1 LWPFSWSR
9 PADLKIMSRLRARSE
24 RSHSPP
30 PDAPADQSV
39 NVWGVES
46 DAAASD
52 TANAA
57 PVHKGVRIGELL
69 EQRGLVTSE
78 QIEEA
83 VAEQRGSGKRLGV
96 MLVELGFVHERDLA
110 EALAEQVGL
119 EVVDLRHTELD
130 GELAKL
136 LPESLARELH
146 AVPVRKVGPRI
157 EIAVGDPLAPDIT
170 NRLIQAT
177 ESPVRLSV
185 AGVTDID
192 LAINRV
198 YTSTARVGDAIRIFE
213 ARSEARRATVEQA
226 APVATS
232 NTVDENAPIVQV
244 VNLIIEQAVR
254 DRASDVHIEPQEH
267 QVRIRVRT
275 DGALHEVLTLPVDM
289 AQSLLSRIKV
299 MADMNIVERRRPQDG
314 QFHITTSGHELDV
327 RVSTTST
334 VFGEKAVLRLLEK
347 SRALYTVDQLGMP
360 EDTAALYRDLVRAPY
375 GMVICA
381 GPTGS
386 GKTTTLYATL
396 AEIASDEIN
405 VTTIEDPVEYVF
417 PTITQIQINEPAG
430 VNFASGLRS
439 ILRQDPDAILVG
451 EIRDVET
458 ARIATQA
465 ALTGHFVLSSLHA
478 TDSVSALHRFIDMGI
493 EPFLVASALL
503 GVVGQRLIRKIC
515 PHCLTLYTP
524 TAEERAYYEAAMPA
538 GDKTEWFHGTGCN
551 FCGDTGYLGRVGV
564 YEVLRLTDELRELVV
579 RGAALQDIRSVALL
593 QGLETLQGQ
602 ALHLVEDDVTTISE
616 VLRTNYVI

>member
-1 LWPFSWSR
+1 
-9 PADLKIMSRLRARSE
+9 MSRLRARSDKGNL
-24 RSHSPP
+24 P
-30 PDAPADQSV
+30 PDAPAEGSV
-39 NVWGVES
+39 NVWGVETG
-46 DAAASD
+46 AASD
-52 TANAA
+52 AGNDA
-57 PVHKGVRIGELL
+57 PKHKGVRIGELL
-69 EQRGLVTSE
+69 EQRGLVTHE
-78 QIEEA
+78 QIEQAVEA
-83 VAEQRGSGKRLGV
+83 QRGTGKRLGV
-96 MLVELGFVHERDLA
+96 MLVELGLVHERDLA
-110 EALAEQVGL
+110 VALAEQVGL

-136 LPESLARELH
+136 LPESLARDLH
-146 AVPVRKVGPRI
+146 AVPVRKIGPRI
-157 EIAVGDPLAPDIT
+157 EVAVGDPLAPDIT

-177 ESPVRLSV
+177 ESPVRLCV

-198 YTSTARVGDAIRIFE
+198 YRSTAKVGDAIRVFE
-213 ARSEARRATVEQA
+213 ARSEARRASVAESASGNNVA
-226 APVATS
+226 A
-232 NTVDENAPIVQV
+232 VDENAPIVQV

-267 QVRIRVRT
+267 QVRVRVRT
-275 DGALHEVLTLPVDM
+275 DGALHEALTLPSDM

-314 QFHITTSGHELDV
+314 QFHIETGGHDLDV

-347 SRALYTVDQLGMP
+347 SRALYTLDELGMP
-360 EDTAALYRDLVRAPY
+360 EETAELYRELVRAPY

-417 PTITQIQINEPAG
+417 PSITQIQINEPAG
-430 VNFASGLRS
+430 VTFASGLRS

-451 EIRDVET
+451 EIRDVDT

-465 ALTGHFVLSSLHA
+465 ALT
-478 TDSVSALHRFIDMGI
+478 
-493 EPFLVASALL
+493 
-503 GVVGQRLIRKIC
+503 
-515 PHCLTLYTP
+515 
-524 TAEERAYYEAAMPA
+524 
-538 GDKTEWFHGTGCN
+538 
-551 FCGDTGYLGRVGV
+551 
-564 YEVLRLTDELRELVV
+564 
-579 RGAALQDIRSVALL
+579 
-593 QGLETLQGQ
+593 
-602 ALHLVEDDVTTISE
+602 
-616 VLRTNYVI
+616 

>member
-1 LWPFSWSR
+1 
-9 PADLKIMSRLRARSE
+9 MSRLRARADKD
-24 RSHSPP
+24 RSPSA
-30 PDAPADQSV
+30 DAPVDVADAL
-39 NVWGVES
+39 
-46 DAAASD
+46 DAYE
-52 TANAA
+52 NAA
-57 PVHKGVRIGELL
+57 DDAPRHRGVRIGELL
-69 EQRGLVTSE
+69 EQRGLVTAE
-78 QIEEA
+78 QIEQA
-83 VAEQRGSGKRLGV
+83 VAAQSGTGKRLGRT
-96 MLVELGFVHERDLA
+96 LVELGFVHERDLA
-110 EALAEQVGL
+110 TALAEQVGL
-119 EVVDLRHTELD
+119 EVVDLRHSDLD
-130 GELAKL
+130 VELAKL
-136 LPESLARELH
+136 LPEPLARELH
-146 AVPVRKVGPRI
+146 AVPVKRVGPRI
-157 EIAVGDPLAPDIT
+157 EVAVGDPLAPDIT

-177 ESPVRLSV
+177 ESPIRLCV

-198 YTSTARVGDAIRIFE
+198 YRSTAKVGDAIKIFE
-213 ARSEARRATVEQA
+213 ARTEARRASVEHTTSGATVA
-226 APVATS
+226 
-232 NTVDENAPIVQV
+232 TVDENAPIVQV

-267 QVRIRVRT
+267 QLRVRVRT
-275 DGALHEVLTLPVDM
+275 DGALHEVLTLPTDM

-314 QFHITTSGHELDV
+314 QFHIAVAGHDLDV

-347 SRALYTVDQLGMP
+347 SRALFTLDELGMP
-360 EDTAALYRDLVRAPY
+360 EETAALYRDLVRAPY
-375 GMVICA
+375 GMVICC

-396 AEIASDEIN
+396 AEIASDDIN

-417 PTITQIQINEPAG
+417 PSITQIQINEPAG
-430 VNFASGLRS
+430 VTFAAGLRS

-515 PHCLTLYTP
+515 PHCLAPYTP
-524 TAEERAYYEAAMPA
+524 SVEERAFYEAAVPD
-538 GDKTEWFHGTGCN
+538 GEKTEWFRGEGCN
-551 FCGDTGYLGRVGV
+551 FCGNTGYLGRVGI
-564 YEVLRLTDELRELVV
+564 YEVLKLTEELRELVV
-579 RGAALQDIRSVALL
+579 HGAPLQDIRSVALI

-602 ALHLVEDDVTTISE
+602 ALHLVEDGVTTISE
-616 VLRTNYVI
+616 VLRTSYVM

>member
-1 LWPFSWSR
+1 
-9 PADLKIMSRLRARSE
+9 MSRSRS
-24 RSHSPP
+24 RTDKSPP
-30 PDAPADQSV
+30 STDVAGTGAPATPAH
-39 NVWGVES
+39 E
-46 DAAASD
+46 AASD
-52 TANAA
+52 A
-57 PVHKGVRIGELL
+57 PRHRGVRIGELL
-69 EQRGLVTSE
+69 EQRGLVTAE
-78 QIEEA
+78 QIDQAVEA
-83 VAEQRGSGKRLGV
+83 QRGTGKRLGR

-110 EALAEQVGL
+110 TALAEQVGL
-119 EVVDLRHTELD
+119 EVVDLRHTDLD
-130 GELAKL
+130 VDLASL
-136 LPESLARELH
+136 LPENLARELH
-146 AVPVRKVGPRI
+146 AVPVRRVGPRI
-157 EIAVGDPLAPDIT
+157 EVAVGDPLAPDIT

-177 ESPVRLSV
+177 ETPVRLCV

-198 YTSTARVGDAIRIFE
+198 YRSTARVGDAIRIFE
-213 ARSEARRATVEQA
+213 ARSEARRATTDQSSTGTAV
-226 APVATS
+226 T
-232 NTVDENAPIVQV
+232 TVDENAPIVQV

-267 QVRIRVRT
+267 QVRVRVRT
-275 DGALHEVLTLPVDM
+275 DGALHEVLTLPSDM

-314 QFHITTSGHELDV
+314 QFHVSLRDHDLDV
-327 RVSTTST
+327 RVSTTAT

-347 SRALYTVDQLGMP
+347 SRALYTLDELGMP
-360 EDTAALYRDLVRAPY
+360 DDTAELYRELVRAPY

-417 PTITQIQINEPAG
+417 PSITQIQINEAAG
-430 VNFASGLRS
+430 VTFASGLRS
-439 ILRQDPDAILVG
+439 ILRQDPDVILVG

-515 PHCLTLYTP
+515 PHCLAPYQP
-524 TAEERAYYEAAMPA
+524 SIEERAYYDATMP
-538 GDKTEWFHGTGCN
+538 DSEKTQWFHGEGCN
-551 FCGDTGYLGRVGV
+551 FCGNTGYLGRVGI
-564 YEVLRLTDELRELVV
+564 YEVLRLTEELRDLVV
-579 RGAALQDIRSVALL
+579 HGAPLQDIRSVALI
-593 QGLETLQGQ
+593 QGLQTLQGQ
-602 ALHLVEDDVTTISE
+602 ALHLVEDDVTTVSE
-616 VLRTNYVI
+616 VLRTSYVM

>member
-1 LWPFSWSR
+1 
-9 PADLKIMSRLRARSE
+9 MSLLRARGDAKSD
-24 RSHSPP
+24 PP
-30 PDAPADQSV
+30 VPRA
-39 NVWGVES
+39 
-46 DAAASD
+46 DAAAGGTTSAHDGAMSD
-52 TANAA
+52 SALDA
-57 PVHKGVRIGELL
+57 PRHRGVRIGDLL
-69 EQRGLVTSE
+69 QQRGLATQD
-78 QIEEA
+78 QIEQA
-83 VAEQRGSGKRLGV
+83 VAQQRGTGKRLGV

-110 EALAEQVGL
+110 TALAEQAGL

-130 GELAKL
+130 AELAKL
-136 LPESLARELH
+136 FPESLAHELH
-146 AVPVRKVGPRI
+146 AVPVRRVGPRI

-170 NRLIQAT
+170 NRLIQAM
-177 ESPVRLSV
+177 ECPVRLVV

-192 LAINRV
+192 LAISRV
-198 YTSTARVGDAIRIFE
+198 YTSTARVSDAIRIFE
-213 ARSEARRATVEQA
+213 ARVEARKATVEQ
-226 APVATS
+226 PTTS
-232 NTVDENAPIVQV
+232 AGTVDEHAPIVQV
-244 VNLIIEQAVR
+244 VNLIMEQAMR

-289 AQSLLSRIKV
+289 AQSLISRIKV
-299 MADMNIVERRRPQDG
+299 MSDMNIVERRRPQDG
-314 QFHITTSGHELDV
+314 QFAIRVAGHDLDV

-347 SRALYTVDQLGMP
+347 SRALYRLDELGMP
-360 EDTAALYRDLVRAPY
+360 PDTAARYRDLVRAPY

-396 AEIASDEIN
+396 TEIASDEIN

-417 PTITQIQINEPAG
+417 PSITQIQINEPAG
-430 VNFASGLRS
+430 VTFASGLRS

-503 GVVGQRLIRKIC
+503 GIVGQRLIRKIC
-515 PHCLTLYTP
+515 PHCFEPYTL
-524 TAEERAYYEAAMPA
+524 TAEERAFYELLVPD
-538 GDKTEWFHGTGCN
+538 GDKQDWFKGSGCN
-551 FCGDTGYLGRVGV
+551 FCGNTGYLGRVGI
-564 YEVLRLTDELRELVV
+564 YEVLHLSDELRELVV
-579 RGAALQDIRSVALL
+579 QSAPHQEIRAVALH
-593 QGLETLQGQ
+593 QGLQTLQSQ
-602 ALHLVEDDVTTISE
+602 AIRLVADDVTTVSE
-616 VLRTNYVI
+616 VLRTSYVL

>member
-1 LWPFSWSR
+1 
-9 PADLKIMSRLRARSE
+9 MSRLRARSDK
-24 RSHSPP
+24 SGS
-30 PDAPADQSV
+30 PDADALADSVIADAVAPYSPAAGD
-39 NVWGVES
+39 
-46 DAAASD
+46 DA
-52 TANAA
+52 
-57 PVHKGVRIGELL
+57 PRHRGVRIGELL
-69 EQRGLVTSE
+69 EQRGLVTAE
-78 QIEEA
+78 QIDQAVEA
-83 VAEQRGSGKRLGV
+83 QRGTGKRLGRT
-96 MLVELGFVHERDLA
+96 LVELGLVHERDLA
-110 EALAEQVGL
+110 TALAEQVGL
-119 EVVDLRHTELD
+119 EVVDLRHSDLD
-130 GELAKL
+130 VELAKL

-157 EIAVGDPLAPDIT
+157 EVAVGDPLAPDIT

-177 ESPVRLSV
+177 ETPVRLCV

-198 YTSTARVGDAIRIFE
+198 YRSTARVTDAIRVFE
-213 ARSEARRATVEQA
+213 ARSEARRASVEHTA
-226 APVATS
+226 APTVGT
-232 NTVDENAPIVQV
+232 TVDENAPVVQV
-244 VNLIIEQAVR
+244 VNLIVEQAVR

-267 QVRIRVRT
+267 QVRVRVRT
-275 DGALHEVLTLPVDM
+275 DGALHEVLTLPADM

-314 QFHITTSGHELDV
+314 QFHIEIAGHDLDV

-347 SRALYTVDQLGMP
+347 SRALYTVDELGMP
-360 EDTAALYRDLVRAPY
+360 EETAELYRELVRAPY

-417 PTITQIQINEPAG
+417 PSITQIQINDAAG
-430 VNFASGLRS
+430 VTFASGLRS

-515 PHCLTLYTP
+515 PHCLSPYTP
-524 TAEERAYYEAAMPA
+524 TVEERAFYESAVPG
-538 GDKTEWFHGTGCN
+538 GDKTEWFHGEGCN
-551 FCGDTGYLGRVGV
+551 FCGNTGYLGRVGI
-564 YEVLRLTDELRELVV
+564 YEVLRLTEELRELVV
-579 RGAALQDIRSVALL
+579 RGAALQDIRSVALM

-602 ALHLVEDDVTTISE
+602 SLHLVEDDVTTISE
-616 VLRTNYVI
+616 VLRTSYVM